1 MIGKTFNSWTVIRET
16 SKEDRRGKGISYHCR
31 CKCGI
36 DNIVNGSF
44 LRLGRSKQCI
54 NCQKKELN
62 NPEREIGKRY
72 NRLVVLKYIGLNE
85 HKEQCYLTRCDCGKD
100 FESSGTNLRL
110 KKCTQCRECKYRF
123 LNMTHGKRY
132 APIYSVWESMISR
145 CYIPTATGYKNYGG
159 RGISVCNAWHN
170 FENFYK
176 DMGDRPEGLEIDRI
190 NNEGNYE
197 KSNCHWVT
205 HWENNQNKRKY
216 TRKKGL
222 S

>member
-85 HKEQCYLTRCDCGKD
+85 HKEQC
-100 FESSGTNLRL
+100 
-110 KKCTQCRECKYRF
+110 
-123 LNMTHGKRY
+123 
-132 APIYSVWESMISR
+132 
-145 CYIPTATGYKNYGG
+145 
-159 RGISVCNAWHN
+159 
-170 FENFYK
+170 
-176 DMGDRPEGLEIDRI
+176 
-190 NNEGNYE
+190 
-197 KSNCHWVT
+197 
-205 HWENNQNKRKY
+205 
-216 TRKKGL
+216 
-222 S
+222 